1 MATGNVTLINV
12 LAQPLQWGASTTSI
26 VTSVFIVLSIAILSA
41 VVRRPSSDPKI
52 HKLQGFDFLTAW
64 SFFSKQYDFLRNNFE
79 KTGLKMFS
87 FQVLEVSASYILL
100 KISKTST
107 STHVDLYIASRDC
120 DVWRGKQ
127 EDNVQRSRP

>member
-1 MATGNVTLINV
+1 MSTGNVTLTNV
-12 LAQPLQWGASTTSI
+12 LAQPFQWGASTTI

-87 FQVLEVSASYILL
+87 FQILEVSAYMLL

-107 STHVDLYIASRDC
+107 DVDLYIASRDC
-120 DVWRGKQ
+120 DVWRGKP
-127 EDNVQRSRP
+127 EDNVQRSRS